1 MPVQIG
7 ARPDSGFDDP
17 IGMLKDCHRRIEH
30 FASVLRQVAE
40 RAQGRALTAEE
51 WLAAEG
57 ALHYFRESGPRH
69 NRDEE
74 ESVFPRLRAID
85 TVDAESAEVT
95 RLEAEHHEADGL
107 HMETLRLYAQWE
119 AARGLRA
126 DEASRL
132 LEITGR
138 LQRLYAEHIRLEEE
152 SVFPR
157 AAGAFDRST
166 LDAIGLEFKARR
178 AKE

>member
-74 ESVFPRLRAID
+74 ESMFPRLRAMD
-85 TVDAESAEVT
+85 TETAGAEMA
-95 RLEAEHHEADGL
+95 RLVAEHHEADGL
-107 HMETLRLYAQWE
+107 HMQTLRLYAQWE
-119 AARGLRA
+119 AARSLRP

-157 AAGAFDRST
+157 AATVFDRST
-166 LDAIGLEFKARR
+166 LDAIGMEFKARR

>member
-1 MPVQIG
+1 MPVRIG
-7 ARPDSGFDDP
+7 VRPDSGFDDP

-30 FASVLRQVAE
+30 FASLLRQVAE
-40 RAQGRALTAEE
+40 RAQGRTLTAEE
-51 WLAAEG
+51 WLAVEG
-57 ALHYFRESGPRH
+57 ALHYFCESGPRH

-74 ESVFPRLRAID
+74 ESVFPRLRAMD
-85 TVDAESAEVT
+85 TEGAEMT
-95 RLEAEHHEADGL
+95 RLEAEHREADGL

-166 LDAIGLEFKARR
+166 LDAIGMEFKARR